1 MASVEIQ
8 LFGQFEVLVDG
19 RPVPAQAWHH
29 RRAAGLVKLLALAS
43 GHRVHR
49 EQVVEALWSHLPPV
63 GGERN
68 LHKAIHLAR
77 KGIGDPSAITL
88 SSQEVGLGG
97 GVAVDV
103 DRFER
108 EAELALGAPDQG
120 GCMSAASLYTGEL
133 LPEDRYEEWTQ
144 PARERLRLLYVGLL
158 RCAERWGDVLEVEPL
173 DEEAHRALM
182 RAYANA
188 GNRAAALRQFRRLK
202 DLLAKELGLRP
213 DADSVALYREIVRGP
228 PAVAPVE
235 STAPMVGRERELTA
249 ALEALGRLDARR
261 GGGLLVSGE
270 AGIGKTRLCDA
281 LLARASAAGRTTLRG
296 ATRVEEGALPYAPI
310 VEALDRLL
318 LERSDLAAALNEG
331 AQAEIARLTAA
342 WPAPVVEAD
351 PGTVRRRLFSAVAQL
366 VSVAARERGAVVLLE
381 DLHAADD
388 ATVQLAHYL
397 VRASRFQPLLV
408 VLSYRAEGVRPAL
421 AQVRASLLTEGTAR
435 EIALGPLPREA
446 AASVVERVHGS
457 AVPPEATEEI
467 WRKAEGNPFFIR
479 ELASAIEADGT
490 VVVPE
495 RLYDI
500 LQARVLSLD
509 PGVRALVERAAV
521 IGEEF
526 TADEFAAV
534 GEVDESAAFNGL
546 DRALGAGLIVERGGG
561 YRFAHSLLREAL
573 ARALP
578 AHRRAQVHRI
588 AAGALAASGAA
599 AGRVAHHL
607 LEGGRAVEAVPWLER
622 AARSAA
628 AVAAYADS
636 LALTER
642 ALEYAGGRDRAELL
656 ALRADLLFAIGDPS
670 APIAYAEAI
679 EAARGRARR
688 SLRIRQSRAYL
699 AAGRVAEAAG
709 ALKGVGAS
717 TPADQ
722 VSLLLARG
730 LIAWHSQDLTGAQA
744 AAEEARRLAAEVG
757 LGAAAVEASKLVG
770 MVAHTSG
777 QLWDRV
783 RADVLD
789 TARNPGLAGSVLDGH
804 LCLVE
809 FSLYGAEPYDEV
821 IGFARELRAAADRAG
836 AVRGAAFAA
845 TVLGEAELLSGRVE
859 EAEGD
864 LRSAIDL
871 ARRSRADVGRAHA
884 LQRLA
889 ETALAAGRHDEA
901 RALLAEALPIAQS
914 CLLAPHLL
922 PRIYDVAIRAAQ
934 DTASALHALEEA
946 EEALA
951 DTPACTPCSIGF
963 LIAAAISCAQAG
975 FPDRARSYGERA
987 SHVARMWQGGAWA
1000 AGVIE
1005 ARAALVVAE
1014 GELQPAVALFREAAE
1029 LFRRAGQ
1036 PLDEA
1041 RCRVRAEEIAFGK
1054 PSRNSRGRT
1063 AP

>member
-8 LFGQFEVLVDG
+8 LLGRFEVTVEG
-19 RPVPAQAWHH
+19 RPLPASAWRH

-43 GHRVHR
+43 AHRVHR
-49 EQVVEALWSHLPPV
+49 EHVIEALWPHLPP
-63 GGERN
+63 GRGERN

-77 KGIGDPSAITL
+77 RSIGDPSAITL

-97 GVAVDV
+97 DVAVDV

-108 EAELALGAPDQG
+108 ETEVALKSPDQV
-120 GCMSAASLYTGEL
+120 GCASAVALYAGEL
-133 LPEDRYEEWTQ
+133 LPEDRFEEWTQ

-158 RCAERWGDVLEVEPL
+158 RCAERWGDVLEAEPH
-173 DEEAHRALM
+173 DEEAHRAVM
-182 RAYANA
+182 RRYADA

-202 DLLAKELGLRP
+202 DLLGKELGLRP
-213 DADSVALYREIVRGP
+213 DPKSVALYEEIVRGP
-228 PAVAPVE
+228 AAVAPVE
-235 STAPMVGRERELTA
+235 STLPMVGRARELAA
-249 ALEALGRLDARR
+249 ALAALGRLDARR

-318 LERSDLAAALNEG
+318 LERSDLAAALSEG

-342 WPAPVVEAD
+342 APASVAQAD
-351 PGTVRRRLFSAVAQL
+351 PGTVRRRVFSAVAQL
-366 VSVAARERGAVVLLE
+366 MSAAARERGAVVLLE

-397 VRASRFQPLLV
+397 VRTSRFQPLLV
-408 VLSYRAEGVRPAL
+408 VLSYRAEGLRPAL
-421 AQVRASLLTEGTAR
+421 AQVRASLLAEGTASQ
-435 EIALGPLPREA
+435 IALGPLPRDV
-446 AASVVERVHGS
+446 AASVVERIHGS
-457 AVPPEATEEI
+457 AVPPEAIEAI
-467 WRKAEGNPFFIR
+467 WRKADGNPFFIQ
-479 ELASAIEADGT
+479 ELASAIKADGT

-495 RLYDI
+495 QLYDI
-500 LQARVLSLD
+500 LQARLLGLD
-509 PGVRALVERAAV
+509 PEVRALVERAAV
-521 IGEEF
+521 TGEEF

-534 GEVDESAAFNGL
+534 GGVDEAAAFNAL
-546 DRALGAGLIVERGGG
+546 DRALEAGFIVERRGG
-561 YRFAHSLLREAL
+561 YRFAHTLLREAS
-573 ARALP
+573 AYALP

-588 AAGALAASGAA
+588 AAGALSASGAP

-636 LALTER
+636 LVLTER
-642 ALEYAGGRDRAELL
+642 ALEYAGGHERGRLL
-656 ALRADLLFAIGDPS
+656 GLRADLLFAVGDP
-670 APIAYAEAI
+670 AALIAYAEAI
-679 EAARGRARR
+679 AATRGRERT

-699 AAGRVAEAAG
+699 ARGEVAEAAG
-709 ALKGVGAS
+709 ALEGVEAS
-717 TPADQ
+717 TSEDH
-722 VSLLLARG
+722 VWLLLARG
-730 LIAWHSQDLTGAQA
+730 LVAWHGQELTAAEA

-757 LGAAAVEASKLVG
+757 LDAAVVEASKLLG
-770 MVAHTSG
+770 MVAHSSG

-789 TARNPGLAGSVLDGH
+789 TALDPGLAGSVLDGH

-809 FSLYGAEPYDEV
+809 LSLYGGEPYDEV
-821 IGFARELRAAADRAG
+821 IAFARELRAAADRAG

-859 EAEGD
+859 EAERD
-864 LRSAIDL
+864 LRDAVDL
-871 ARRSRADVGRAHA
+871 ARRSRADVGRGLA

-889 ETALAAGRHDEA
+889 ETALAAGRPDEA
-901 RALLAEALPIAQS
+901 RARLAEALPISQAS
-914 CLLAPHLL
+914 LLAQHLL

-934 DTASALHALEEA
+934 DPVSALHALEEA
-946 EEALA
+946 EEALGN
-951 DTPACTPCSIGF
+951 TPACTPCSIGF

-975 FPDRARSYGERA
+975 ALDRARSYGERA
-987 SHVARMWQGGAWA
+987 SHVAGMWRRGAWT
-1000 AGVIE
+1000 AGVTE
-1005 ARAALVVAE
+1005 AQAVLVVAE
-1014 GELQPAVALFREAAE
+1014 GELQRAAALFGDATE

-1041 RCRVRAEEIAFGK
+1041 RCRIRAEEIAFGK
-1054 PSRNSRGRT
+1054 PPRNSRGRT